1 MTKLSIE
8 KQQISKIKVI
18 VCDLDGTLL
27 NHRKQIT
34 EATAQYLIQLQE
46 AGYRLVLAS
55 GRFYYELTG
64 YIEQLKMKKFDGYA
78 ICANGLEIHRVKDDT
93 MQSFDYLSETE
104 IQDILSYTRN
114 MHITAYANIHQIYH
128 AVCNPW
134 LYYAT
139 KAGTFLSK
147 PFSKSNFYP
156 FRLLRETDFQ
166 KHQTK
171 TNWPV
176 LAKICF
182 FSSHYKLERF
192 KQTIQ
197 HDFPHQYNFYYINRF
212 AIEIVKSNV
221 GKCYA
226 VEHLCKSLSLDLSN
240 VLFFGDSGNDEE
252 LLASAGIGITMKN
265 GFYQTKRKARI
276 LSYKTNQQEGVL
288 DMLEKLELFDQSN

>member
-1 MTKLSIE
+1 MTKVSIE
-8 KQQISKIKVI
+8 KQQISKIKMI
-18 VCDLDGTLL
+18 VCDMDGTLL

-55 GRFYYELTG
+55 GRFYYELSG
-64 YIEQLKMKKFDGYA
+64 YIEQLKMKEFDGYA
-78 ICANGLEIHRVKDDT
+78 ICANGLEIYRVKDNS
-93 MQSFDYLSETE
+93 MKSFDYLSEAE
-104 IQDILSYTRN
+104 IQDILTYVRKH
-114 MHITAYANIHQIYH
+114 HITAYANIHQKYH
-128 AVCNPW
+128 AICNSW

-139 KAGTFLSK
+139 KAGAFLTK

-166 KHQTK
+166 KRQSCIK
-171 TNWPV
+171 WPK

-182 FSSHYKLERF
+182 FSTHYKLEQF
-192 KQTIQ
+192 KQTIL
-197 HDFPHQYNFYYINRF
+197 HDFPNQYHFYYINRF

-226 VEHLCKSLSLDLSN
+226 VEYLCKSLSLDLSN

-252 LLASAGIGITMKN
+252 LLAHAGIGVTMKN
-265 GFYQTKRKARI
+265 GFYQTKRKAHI

-288 DMLEKLELFDQSN
+288 DMLERLNLIKKKC

>member
-8 KQQISKIKVI
+8 KQQISKIKII

-55 GRFYYELTG
+55 GRFYYELSG
-64 YIEQLKMKKFDGYA
+64 YIKKLKMKEFDGYA
-78 ICANGLEIHRVKDDT
+78 ICANGLEIHRVKDDS
-93 MQSFDYLSETE
+93 MESFDYLSEAE
-104 IQDILSYTRN
+104 IQDILTYVRKH
-114 MHITAYANIHQIYH
+114 HITAYANIHQKYH

-139 KAGTFLSK
+139 KASAFFTK

-166 KHQTK
+166 KRQSSIQ
-171 TNWPV
+171 WPK

-182 FSSHYKLERF
+182 FSTHHKLEQF
-192 KQTIQ
+192 KQTIL
-197 HDFPHQYNFYYINRF
+197 HDFPHQYHFYYINRF

-221 GKCYA
+221 GKRYA
-226 VEHLCKSLSLDLSN
+226 MEHLCKSLSLDLSN

-252 LLASAGIGITMKN
+252 LLAHAGIGITMKN

-288 DMLEKLELFDQSN
+288 DMLKRLKLKKASR